1 MTKFGMIWRFGSGVF
16 KILEVA
22 LIKYKDDNI
31 FSECNFHKKKNPVT
45 APLKCKPKDF
55 EYKFCKSSKF
65 PLKCKSNKSVN
76 INFAK
81 IFPLIVPLKN

>member
-31 FSECNFHKKKNPVT
+31 FSECNFHKKNPVT
-45 APLKCKPKDF
+45 APP
-55 EYKFCKSSKF
+55 
-65 PLKCKSNKSVN
+65 
-76 INFAK
+76 
-81 IFPLIVPLKN
+81 